1 MSKHLRKSAILLAA
15 LLVAAP
21 VAADEKP
28 VTGDSVVATVNGT
41 EITVGHMVVA
51 RMGLPE
57 QYRQLPDEMLY
68 QALIDQLIN
77 QALLEQSYKGD
88 TPARVQK
95 SLENQKRTLVASEAI
110 ELLVAEK
117 VTEEALKAAYEEKF
131 AAAAPSKEY
140 NAAHILVET
149 EDEAKLLIEKLDGG
163 ADFAKLAETD
173 STGPSGPNG
182 GSLGWFGAGMMVAPF
197 EDAVKTME
205 AGAISAPVKTQF
217 GWHVIKLL
225 ETRVAEAPAFEE
237 VRDSLQQD
245 LYTKTV
251 EAEIERLK
259 KLGKIEITDP
269 TSIDPALLKDQTMVG
284 E

>member
-1 MSKHLRKSAILLAA
+1 MSKHLRKSALIVAAILAA
-15 LLVAAP
+15 TPLFAEETPA
-21 VAADEKP
+21 
-28 VTGDSVVATVNGT
+28 TGDSVVATVNGT
-41 EITVGHMVVA
+41 EITIGHMVVA

-68 QALIDQLIN
+68 QALLDQLVN
-77 QALLEQSYKGD
+77 QALLEQSYEGEA
-88 TPARVQK
+88 PARVRK
-95 SLENQKRTLVASEAI
+95 AIENQERTLVASEAI
-110 ELLVAEK
+110 EVLVADK
-117 VTEEALKAAYEEKF
+117 VNEDALKAAYEAKF
-131 AAAAPSKEY
+131 TSAAPGKEF

-149 EDEAKLLIEKLDGG
+149 EEQAKSLIEKLEGG
-163 ADFAKLAETD
+163 ADFAELAKTD

-197 EDAVKTME
+197 EEAVKTME

-217 GWHVIKLL
+217 GWHVIKLI

-251 EAEIERLK
+251 EAEIARLK
-259 KLGKIEITDP
+259 KLGTIELTDP
-269 TSIDPALLKDQTMVG
+269 KSFDPAILKDQALVG